1 MAYLAL
7 YRRYRPQD
15 FDSVV
20 GQEYVTRILKNQI
33 LSGRVGHAYLFSG
46 IRGTGKTSIAKI
58 FARAINCE
66 HNEDG
71 NPCNACDTCLN
82 IEKPGVMDIIE
93 IDGAS
98 NRGVDEIREI
108 REKVKYPPTMG
119 KYKVYIID
127 EVHMLTKE
135 AFNALLK
142 TLEEPPEHIVFILA
156 TTEPNKLPMTILS
169 RCQRFDIKPISQ
181 ERIAGQIA
189 HILDDIGVSMDREAI
204 DFIAYRG
211 DSSMRDALSLLD
223 QVIDIRE
230 ADKTITYEDVLAFMG
245 MVDEDQI
252 AGLVQDVVAG
262 DKGGVLLKFKA
273 MREAGRDSG
282 LVFGQLIDY
291 LRKVLIVKT
300 TGAASQEILGITES
314 ASQALAAV
322 GQDVPDKRFYSMID
336 FLIEEKNKLRYS
348 GLASVIVEMALLK
361 LCDPDSL
368 VKTVVQEQPERPAG
382 QQRRQAGSVQG
393 MPPRPAQAAP
403 QHADN
408 AVKSRAQEMRA
419 AARAAGR
426 EPTAVSSAKE
436 TAALPA
442 SGADMAAQETPSAA
456 VRTAD
461 GGVNTDNLYT
471 GLVRSCQKQ
480 KQMLVRPLMCCKL
493 AHKGDKKLALRFSAD
508 KDGQAAMGMLKLPVM
523 FEFVKKT
530 LCELGG
536 DQYVLDLEL
545 VEKNYD
551 EMSILEKT
559 KSIIN
564 DDSVEV
570 VEVKG

>member
-71 NPCNACDTCLN
+71 NPCNACSTCLN

-169 RCQRFDIKPISQ
+169 RCQRFDIKPISS
-181 ERIAGQIA
+181 ELIAGQIGR
-189 HILDDIGVSMDREAI
+189 ILKDIGVDMDQEAI

-245 MVDEDQI
+245 MVDEDQV
-252 AGLVQDVVAG
+252 AGLVQAMLAG

-314 ASQALAAV
+314 ACRTLADM
-322 GQDVPDKRFYSMID
+322 GQNVPDQRFYSMID

-348 GLASVIVEMALLK
+348 GLAAIIVEMALLK
-361 LCDPDSL
+361 LCDPESL
-368 VKTVVQEQPERPAG
+368 VKTMVPEPPERLAGQLGRPAG
-382 QQRRQAGSVQG
+382 TGTPVRQ
-393 MPPRPAQAAP
+393 AQAASQRP
-403 QHADN
+403 DN
-408 AVKSRAQEMRA
+408 AAKSRVQEMRA
-419 AARAAGR
+419 AAQTAAR
-426 EPTAVSSAKE
+426 EPAAVQAAPE
-436 TAALPA
+436 PEALPA
-442 SGADMAAQETPSAA
+442 ASVSAPEPPAAEAKT
-456 VRTAD
+456 D
-461 GGVNTDNLYT
+461 GGGVNTDTLYT

-480 KQMLVRPLMCCKL
+480 KQMLVHSLMSCKL
-493 AHKGDKKLALRFSAD
+493 AHKGDKKLVLRFTAD
-508 KDGQAAMGMLKLPVM
+508 KEGQAAMGMLKLPAM

-530 LCELGG
+530 LCDLGG
-536 DQYVLDLEL
+536 EAYALDLEL

-559 KSIIN
+559 KTIIN
-564 DDSVEV
+564 DDRVEV

>member
-189 HILDDIGVSMDREAI
+189 HILEDIGVSMDREAI

-245 MVDEDQI
+245 MVDEDQFEN
-252 AGLVQDVVAG
+252 AGAVA
-262 DKGGVLLKFKA
+262 GGVLL
-273 MREAGRDSG
+273 G
-282 LVFGQLIDY
+282 
-291 LRKVLIVKT
+291 
-300 TGAASQEILGITES
+300 
-314 ASQALAAV
+314 
-322 GQDVPDKRFYSMID
+322 P
-336 FLIEEKNKLRYS
+336 
-348 GLASVIVEMALLK
+348 
-361 LCDPDSL
+361 
-368 VKTVVQEQPERPAG
+368 
-382 QQRRQAGSVQG
+382 
-393 MPPRPAQAAP
+393 AAP
-403 QHADN
+403 SGGFVHAGFSRRHWMRKNHWQSVWDSRLCGEPSGESYPQRHLRQRNETGRTPFSTFGN
-408 AVKSRAQEMRA
+408 AFFWRH
-419 AARAAGR
+419 
-426 EPTAVSSAKE
+426 
-436 TAALPA
+436 L
-442 SGADMAAQETPSAA
+442 
-456 VRTAD
+456 
-461 GGVNTDNLYT
+461 
-471 GLVRSCQKQ
+471 
-480 KQMLVRPLMCCKL
+480 
-493 AHKGDKKLALRFSAD
+493 
-508 KDGQAAMGMLKLPVM
+508 
-523 FEFVKKT
+523 
-530 LCELGG
+530 
-536 DQYVLDLEL
+536 
-545 VEKNYD
+545 
-551 EMSILEKT
+551 
-559 KSIIN
+559 
-564 DDSVEV
+564 
-570 VEVKG
+570 

>member
-189 HILDDIGVSMDREAI
+189 HILEDIGVSMDREAI

-382 QQRRQAGSVQG
+382 QQGRQAGAV
-393 MPPRPAQAAP
+393 

-408 AVKSRAQEMRA
+408 AVKSRAQEMQA

-442 SGADMAAQETPSAA
+442 SSADMAAQETPPAA